1 MKKYLLLFAAV
12 AITATGIAQGNSQGK
27 GNGKAKN
34 KPAKESKGLEKHDDV
49 KDDGIWNGTQN
60 TSVGKQSKNQPA
72 KVRAAFQND
81 YPNAANVVWSKYR
94 GDWTATFNSGLGR
107 STAIYHA
114 NGERRDTRTSI
125 NRDQLPNRTIW
136 DDIFRRDR
144 VTPVGNVVQIQSPSL
159 GAEIFRF
166 ATQVAGSQLQYRFYN
181 SNGQKVQYNY

>member
-34 KPAKESKGLEKHDDV
+34 KPAKEFKDKEKHNDV
-49 KDDGIWNGTQN
+49 NDDGTWDRTQN
-60 TSVGKQSKNQPA
+60 SSVGKQSKNQPA

-81 YPNAANVVWSKYR
+81 YPNAGNVVWSKYH
-94 GDWTATFNSGLGR
+94 GDWTATFNNSFGR

-114 NGERRDTRTSI
+114 NGQRRDTRTYI

-144 VTPVGNVVQIQSPSL
+144 VTPVGNIVQIQSPSL
-159 GAEIFRF
+159 GYEIFRIGS
-166 ATQVAGSQLQYRFYN
+166 QVAGSQLQYRFYN
-181 SNGQKVQYNY
+181 VNGQKVQYNY